1 MPIPSPSS
9 TLVKAIE
16 SKSAVLIVGSGLS
29 IPAGAPTWSALLEGI
44 AAEAWETTPHD
55 TQKVAVALAENDAG
69 RPSSAA
75 AILKGVL
82 GAEFE
87 NVIARQFEER
97 KTVTRNV
104 AGIAAAR
111 AGDATATLFSV
122 VRPAKRTLRPT
133 ATHKTL
139 MKLPWRA
146 VITTNYDRLLE
157 GAAPHLPSLS
167 WSSDSVS
174 ALVQRRDPFVF
185 KLHGD
190 VVHRGDI
197 VLARDDYKRVVN
209 HPRVKS
215 DLHALLAGGTAFWV
229 GYGHNDAD
237 LDLTL
242 DELVE
247 VTGGSGGFTVAKHA
261 DRIALEPR
269 FKASRV
275 SAVWLDG
282 FDDLPAFIDTLARA
296 AGVAPAPRKAAVRA
310 TPAAPKSTPRPT
322 TAARVSSARKSA
334 ATPPAAPIAPT
345 KASVP
350 PRWTITHAAVR
361 EFVALLAGL
370 YDTASVARV
379 CHDAGIATHTFDTRG
394 AGVNVWERAVTQALN
409 TARLD
414 ALVAVVIADGYSGNP
429 EEKRLARVLRASP
442 V

>member
-209 HPRVKS
+209 HP
-215 DLHALLAGGTAFWV
+215 
-229 GYGHNDAD
+229 
-237 LDLTL
+237 
-242 DELVE
+242 
-247 VTGGSGGFTVAKHA
+247 
-261 DRIALEPR
+261 PR
-269 FKASRV
+269 EER
-275 SAVWLDG
+275 
-282 FDDLPAFIDTLARA
+282 PARA
-296 AGVAPAPRKAAVRA
+296 ARGRHRVLGGLRAQRRRPRPHARRARRGHGRERRLHRGEARRPHRARAALQGIEGVRRVARRLRRPPRVHRYARARGWRCACAEKGGCSRDTRCAEVHAPADHGGKGVVGEKVRSDSSCSA
-310 TPAAPKSTPRPT
+310 HRSHEGERSSAMDDHARCG
-322 TAARVSSARKSA
+322 ARVRSA
-334 ATPPAAPIAPT
+334 PCG
-345 KASVP
+345 
-350 PRWTITHAAVR
+350 
-361 EFVALLAGL
+361 AL
-370 YDTASVARV
+370 
-379 CHDAGIATHTFDTRG
+379 
-394 AGVNVWERAVTQALN
+394 
-409 TARLD
+409 
-414 ALVAVVIADGYSGNP
+414 
-429 EEKRLARVLRASP
+429 
-442 V
+442 